1 MVWIGFIVRYC
12 QTTVHNYNQTST
24 HQPWIDVWED
34 GISSGGRYFSLGE
47 GAACVSLGAVHME
60 GVQVR
65 VQVECG
71 REEVNRREKHGER
84 QNEEA
89 TRNGRSNAHHG

>member
-1 MVWIGFIVRYC
+1 M
-12 QTTVHNYNQTST
+12 
-24 HQPWIDVWED
+24 
-34 GISSGGRYFSLGE
+34 GGWYIARGQYSSLGE
-47 GAACVSLGAVHME
+47 GAAGVSLGAVHMDE

-71 REEVNRREKHGER
+71 REEVNDGEKHGER

-89 TRNGRSNAHHG
+89 TRNGREDAHHG

>member
-1 MVWIGFIVRYC
+1 MEVAK
-12 QTTVHNYNQTST
+12 
-24 HQPWIDVWED
+24 DV
-34 GISSGGRYFSLGE
+34 GLITCGGWFFARGQYSSLGE
-47 GAACVSLGAVHME
+47 SAAGVSLGAVVMEE

-65 VQVECG
+65 VQVECR
-71 REEVNRREKHGER
+71 REEVNDGEKHGER

>member
-1 MVWIGFIVRYC
+1 MTRGRSENVGGWYIGKGQY
-12 QTTVHNYNQTST
+12 S
-24 HQPWIDVWED
+24 
-34 GISSGGRYFSLGE
+34 SLGE
-47 GAACVSLGAVHME
+47 GAAGVSLGSVHMEE

-71 REEVNRREKHGER
+71 SEEVHDGEKHGER

>member
-1 MVWIGFIVRYC
+1 M
-12 QTTVHNYNQTST
+12 
-24 HQPWIDVWED
+24 
-34 GISSGGRYFSLGE
+34 GGVNIAREQYFSLGE
-47 GAACVSLGAVHME
+47 GAAGVSLGAVHMEE

-71 REEVNRREKHGER
+71 REEVNDGEKHGER

-89 TRNGRSNAHHG
+89 TRNERSNAHHG

>member
-1 MVWIGFIVRYC
+1 M
-12 QTTVHNYNQTST
+12 
-24 HQPWIDVWED
+24 
-34 GISSGGRYFSLGE
+34 GGWYIARVQYSSLGE
-47 GAACVSLGAVHME
+47 GAAGVSLGAVHMEE

-71 REEVNRREKHGER
+71 REEVNDGEKHGER

-89 TRNGRSNAHHG
+89 TKNRRSNAHHGWHEDGMSGACRHLSHAV